1 MRCWQ
6 WCGHGSHTGRGAAG
20 GHIGSCCGGRRVE
33 GGGLTLCHR
42 VVQLD
47 LLEVVAYGVEGGER
61 LLLLDEDLH
70 VIEPLIQALYKVKNE
85 VTIGD
90 SLT

>member
-1 MRCWQ
+1 
-6 WCGHGSHTGRGAAG
+6 
-20 GHIGSCCGGRRVE
+20 
-33 GGGLTLCHR
+33 
-42 VVQLD
+42 
-47 LLEVVAYGVEGGER
+47 

-70 VIEPLIQALYKVKNE
+70 VIEPLVQALYKVKNE